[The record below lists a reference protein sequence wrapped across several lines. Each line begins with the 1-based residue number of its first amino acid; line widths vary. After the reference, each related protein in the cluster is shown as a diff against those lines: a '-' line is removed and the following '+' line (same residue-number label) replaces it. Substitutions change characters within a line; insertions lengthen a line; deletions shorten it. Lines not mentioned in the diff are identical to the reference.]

1 MLEELNH
8 IFTRTYLRNEH
19 FDAFLSSLV
28 ENEKLTGGN
37 HIQFWKKV
45 NFLDIQQAGFSQM
58 EMLSAFERVLLDK
71 CGLAINDC
79 RSYSNVYVYLDD
91 GICSGGRVT
100 SDLTDWIENEA
111 PERAIVHILV
121 MYLYSY
127 GKYKA
132 LKQLKQTAKNVGKHI
147 TFKFWRVREFEN
159 RRTYSNASEVLRPR
173 GIPDDEATRAY
184 AESLKIAKHPY
195 DLTLRTS
202 HQNGSNSVFSSEAGR
217 HILEQ
222 QFLKAGVRI
231 RELCPYLNEYQR
243 PLGNMTFNEL
253 GFGSVVVTYR
263 NCPNNAPLAFWV
275 DEPWYPLFPRKT
287 N

>member
-1 MLEELNH
+1 MKRNNTRKALLESIAKTISDYRRGELSRRTPKHVNRWIKQFDEDVQIPMLEELNH

-132 LKQLKQTAKNVGKHI
+132 LKQLKQTAEECGEAHNLQILEGA
-147 TFKFWRVREFEN
+147 RVRKQ
-159 RRTYSNASEVLRPR
+159 A
-173 GIPDDEATRAY
+173 
-184 AESLKIAKHPY
+184 
-195 DLTLRTS
+195 DL
-202 HQNGSNSVFSSEAGR
+202 
-217 HILEQ
+217 
-222 QFLKAGVRI
+222 
-231 RELCPYLNEYQR
+231 
-243 PLGNMTFNEL
+243 
-253 GFGSVVVTYR
+253 
-263 NCPNNAPLAFWV
+263 
-275 DEPWYPLFPRKT
+275 
-287 N
+287 